1 MSASFEVRAQLR
13 QDAGKGASRRL
24 RRRGLVPGIVYGA
37 DREPSMISLAHNELV
52 RHLEHEAFYSQV
64 LNLRVGDQAEKVV
77 IKDLQRHP
85 AKPFILHVDFQRIS
99 AEEKLRMMIPL
110 HFINESSATGVQL
123 GGMVSRNLTEVE
135 ISCLPKDLPQYIDVD
150 LAGMDIGDIVHL
162 SQIPLP
168 AGVALAH
175 APDPDIPVVIIHG
188 AQVHDEEVEEGGEE
202 DEDIE
207 PTEPED

>member
-1 MSASFEVRAQLR
+1 
-13 QDAGKGASRRL
+13 
-24 RRRGLVPGIVYGA
+24 
-37 DREPSMISLAHNELV
+37 
-52 RHLEHEAFYSQV
+52 
-64 LNLRVGDQAEKVV
+64 
-77 IKDLQRHP
+77 
-85 AKPFILHVDFQRIS
+85 
-99 AEEKLRMMIPL
+99 MMIPL